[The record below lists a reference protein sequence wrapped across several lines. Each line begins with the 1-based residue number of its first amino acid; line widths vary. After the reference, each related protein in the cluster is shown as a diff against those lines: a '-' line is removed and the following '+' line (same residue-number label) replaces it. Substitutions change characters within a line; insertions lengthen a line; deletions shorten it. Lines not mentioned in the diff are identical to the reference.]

1 MDEFNELLENAIL
14 RTERLMELLEDAK
27 SHPHA
32 HEASFEDILYELSEV
47 KSSIEDQLE
56 S

>member
-1 MDEFNELLENAIL
+1 MEEFNELLENAL
-14 RTERLMELLEDAK
+14 LKMEGLIEILEDAK
-27 SHPHA
+27 AHSHA

>member
-1 MDEFNELLENAIL
+1 MEEFNELLENAL
-14 RTERLMELLEDAK
+14 LKMESLIEMLEDAK
-27 SHPHA
+27 AHPHA

-47 KSSIEDQLE
+47 KSSVEDQLE